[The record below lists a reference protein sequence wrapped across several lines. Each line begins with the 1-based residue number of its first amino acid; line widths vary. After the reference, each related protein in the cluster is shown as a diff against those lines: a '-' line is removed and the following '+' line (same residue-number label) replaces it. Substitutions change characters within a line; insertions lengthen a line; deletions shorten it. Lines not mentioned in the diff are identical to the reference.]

1 MQSSIEKK
9 VMNQGPSLFDKK
21 IQALAKLDT
30 SQDVTAAV
38 SKKVQSIPDI
48 IQAKHSIDALECIDE
63 IHESQNEKLQLGM
76 PLLKDNLEY
85 WAKYNYLPK
94 KMNSIISL
102 AIMDARNEQE
112 RKDNQL
118 TEEDFF
124 TNDDQIENLKKIKR
138 RYNIEIDDEFFNSD

>member
-1 MQSSIEKK
+1 
-9 VMNQGPSLFDKK
+9 
-21 IQALAKLDT
+21 
-30 SQDVTAAV
+30 
-38 SKKVQSIPDI
+38 
-48 IQAKHSIDALECIDE
+48 
-63 IHESQNEKLQLGM
+63 M